1 MNFFD
6 KVRIKKNPNFIDSWN
21 NEKIDED
28 SISYAIDNGYRFNPD
43 VIYKFEGYLVYINTF
58 KYEPDFIKYEK
69 EKTKEIGNVY
79 NLNEI
84 YGKNETID
92 IIKQDS
98 ELAKYVLQI
107 HNSGIAESDI
117 IQIID
122 GNEELIEEV
131 IRNYHTSESKIL
143 ANYIASIKTP
153 KELQKMGIAHDDLK
167 KAFIQTANP
176 ENIKELLQYYNMEH
190 IDYILIKGIIRENL
204 EQFIPYLNDLEEL
217 KLNIGSSDILL
228 ATMKYLKEN
237 KIVYSE
243 KIPRFALNDIEYLL
257 MCLQHE
263 PNFMGTLE
271 GKIYDQIYWDK
282 YPEITKKIAE
292 KITAEQIKFEIIPNN
307 YQNSTEIYESII
319 KNNPELLQEASNR
332 MGLNKLTINMSE
344 QEVFDYYKSIGYP
357 FNSSTVQSDNFAVVL
372 ECLKNDYMTLANSTK
387 EFTLEQ
393 YKQIYD
399 ILKDNL
405 NTEEILSSNF
415 LKQNPYFVVELLKNN
430 VDIEKIKLE
439 ETKCYDDVYLE
450 LKTIALK
457 KRNRNSKAKGM

>member
-6 KVRIKKNPNFIDSWN
+6 KVRIKRNPNVIDSWN

-58 KYEPDFIKYEK
+58 KYEPDFIQYEK
-69 EKTKEIGNVY
+69 RKTKETGNIY

-92 IIKQDS
+92 IIKQDT

-107 HNSGIAESDI
+107 HNSGIEESDM

-122 GNEELIEEV
+122 GNEELIEEA
-131 IRNYHTSESKIL
+131 IRNYHTSETKIL
-143 ANYIASIKTP
+143 ANYIASRKTP
-153 KELQKMGIAHDDLK
+153 KELQEMGIDHDDLK

-176 ENIKELLQYYNMEH
+176 EKVKELLQYYNMEY
-190 IDYILIKGIIRENL
+190 IDYILIRDIIRENL
-204 EQFIPYLNDLEEL
+204 EQFIPYLDDLEEL
-217 KLNIGSSDILL
+217 KLNISSSDIVL
-228 ATMKYLKEN
+228 ATMNYLKEN
-237 KIVYSE
+237 EIVYSE
-243 KIPRFALNDIEYLL
+243 KIPTFTLNDREYVL

-263 PNFMGTLE
+263 PNLMEKLE
-271 GKIYDQIYWDK
+271 HKIYYQLELDK
-282 YPEITKKIAE
+282 YPEITKKIVE
-292 KITAEQIKFEIIPNN
+292 KITAEQIKFEIIPRD
-307 YQNSTEIYESII
+307 YQNCTEIYESII

-332 MGLNKLTINMSE
+332 IGLNNFTINMSE
-344 QEVFDYYKSIGYP
+344 QEVFEYYKSIGYP
-357 FNSSTVQSDNFAVVL
+357 FNSSTVQSDNFDVVL

-387 EFTLEQ
+387 EFSLEQ

-405 NTEEILSSNF
+405 KPEEILSSNF
-415 LKQNPYFVVELLKNN
+415 LKQNPYFVIELLKNN
-430 VDIEKIKLE
+430 IDMENINYENI
-439 ETKCYDDVYLE
+439 KCYNDIYPK
-450 LKTIALK
+450 LKAIAIK
-457 KRNRNSKAKGM
+457 RRNRYSRTKRK